1 MDVKRKVSARE
12 ILADLKSGKPN
23 NDLMDKYGL
32 SGKGLTSIFR
42 KLINSGAASESLLRD
57 RMPVVDDTVDL
68 ERLRREPRC
77 YPVMSLPI
85 SDMED
90 LSVDYPV
97 MDITPKG
104 FQVSGMKASVGETKK
119 LLLNPEGFSDVGS
132 IYFEASCKWVKPDS
146 QDNPVRSGFEIT
158 RIEDPESEKL
168 NKIIGEVTFC
178 D

>member
-1 MDVKRKVSARE
+1 LGVKRKVSARE
-12 ILADLKSGKPN
+12 IISDLKAGKTN
-23 NDLMDKYGL
+23 EELMDKYGL

-42 KLINSGAASESLLRD
+42 KLINAGAVSEPRLRD

-97 MDITPKG
+97 MDITAKG
-104 FQVSGMKASVGETKK
+104 LQINGMNTYVGETRR
-119 LLLNPEGFSDVGS
+119 LLLNPEGFSEVGS
-132 IYFEASCKWVKPDS
+132 ISFDAECKWVRADS
-146 QDNPVRSGFEIT
+146 ENNPTSAGFEIT
-158 RIEDPESEKL
+158 SIKEADSAKL
-168 NKIIGEVTFC
+168 DRIIGQVTFC